1 MEAALAEKGTNL
13 QLWATEA
20 LDAGEKLAVARSRC
34 TALEAERSRAA
45 VGAEEWR
52 QAYEEEATR
61 RWRERVSRQMIAER
75 LVQGMSQAC
84 EYERARR
91 LCAEETLARSR
102 AHVATLMAIVDHLTT
117 SFELGATGA
126 ENLRARIDELEAAA
140 GAGGE
145 AGVSTADFV
154 AELRAVVCQPPAD
167 GGPWR
172 GGAVGSAGAFGSA
185 IMVGVGQNDG
195 YVGDGAQSKR
205 GVLTL
210 KYPIEHGIVTSC
222 DDREKIWHHTFYA
235 MYEAI
240 PAVLSLHASGPATCI
255 ATDSGA
261 DVSHGVPIYEG
272 YALPCAILRLDLA
285 GRDLTGY
292 LMKAADVTEKL
303 CYVALVCN
311 TEMQA
316 ATEVGDEE
324 KAYEL
329 PGGSIITVGSE
340 RARCPEVLFQS
351 SFTGREASGN
361 HNTPFQSIM
370 KCDVD
375 IRRDLYANTLPS
387 GGITLF
393 AGIGERMNKE
403 LSALAPSTM
412 RIKIAAPPEREYPM
426 WIGGTIPLT
435 QSASQQEWATRG
447 ECDESGPTIVHRVV
461 IREAAMGGP
470 AGLNEDGGL
479 AMPGRGRAGEGERR
493 SERAAAVA
501 AGGAPAE
508 AKQYRLT
515 DVLETWEVARLERD
529 EFPREAH
536 EALEVGQQLLV
547 GARRH
552 PAAEQARGLME
563 IGSEAETD
571 VEADE
576 PAPRGWGAFA
586 PRLSEAVEASS
597 GACRTLLAAPRL
609 PSHEDHLKRDSGT
622 RALDSTWDPTGT
634 LTPISP
640 ALVMQARLS
649 RGGTSLRGDVPAAEL
664 AVAED
669 LTGRIPPDHME
680 DRARTLARCGAVPSI
695 TGTRVL
701 DSTWVP
707 TGTLS
712 PTSALASRSAP
723 ELGGTPVFGS
733 VLQQSN
739 FEGLTGFHS
748 STDASSDANTD
759 AGSDASTDA
768 GSDAGS
774 DACRE
779 GISIAAA
786 ADASADVDANVTA
799 YADSDG
805 SDE

>member
-91 LCAEETLARSR
+91 LCAEEILARSR

-154 AELRAVVCQPPAD
+154 AELRAVVCQPPAN

-172 GGAVGSAGAFGSA
+172 GGAVGSAGALGSA
-185 IMVGVGQNDG
+185 IVVGVGQNDG
-195 YVGDGAQSKR
+195 YVGDGAQSRR

-272 YALPCAILRLDLA
+272 YALPCTILRLDLA

-292 LMKAADVTEKL
+292 LMKVADITEKL
-303 CYVALVCN
+303 CYVALVCD

-324 KAYEL
+324 K
-329 PGGSIITVGSE
+329 GSQ
-340 RARCPEVLFQS
+340 RQPQ
-351 SFTGREASGN
+351 
-361 HNTPFQSIM
+361 HPFQSIM

-412 RIKIAAPPEREYPM
+412 RIKIAAPPERKYPM
-426 WIGGTIPLT
+426 WIGGAIPLT

-447 ECDESGPTIVHRVV
+447 ECDESGPTIVHRIV

-552 PAAEQARGLME
+552 PAAEQARGLMG

-576 PAPRGWGAFA
+576 VWGMDCRVGTSLRGDVPAAGLAVAGNLTVRIPSDHVEDCAHALVRRGAG
-586 PRLSEAVEASS
+586 PPV
-597 GACRTLLAAPRL
+597 
-609 PSHEDHLKRDSGT
+609 KGT

-634 LTPISP
+634 LTPISAP
-640 ALVMQARLS
+640 ASQ
-649 RGGTSLRGDVPAAEL
+649 
-664 AVAED
+664 
-669 LTGRIPPDHME
+669 
-680 DRARTLARCGAVPSI
+680 
-695 TGTRVL
+695 
-701 DSTWVP
+701 
-707 TGTLS
+707 
-712 PTSALASRSAP
+712 SALGPCSTLVS
-723 ELGGTPVFGS
+723 ES
-733 VLQQSN
+733 VPQSN
-739 FEGLTGFHS
+739 FKGVAGLNG
-748 STDASSDANTD
+748 
-759 AGSDASTDA
+759 
-768 GSDAGS
+768 
-774 DACRE
+774 
-779 GISIAAA
+779 
-786 ADASADVDANVTA
+786 
-799 YADSDG
+799 
-805 SDE
+805 

>member
-195 YVGDGAQSKR
+195 YVGDGAQSRR

-272 YALPCAILRLDLA
+272 YALPCTILRLDLA

-292 LMKAADVTEKL
+292 LMKVADVTEKL
-303 CYVALVCN
+303 CYVALVCD

-375 IRRDLYANTLPS
+375 IRRDLHANALPS

-412 RIKIAAPPEREYPM
+412 RIKIAAPPERKYPM

-447 ECDESGPTIVHRVV
+447 EYDESGPTIVHRIV

-479 AMPGRGRAGEGERR
+479 AMPGRDALARRR

-508 AKQYRLT
+508 AKQCRLT

-529 EFPREAH
+529 EFPREAR

-576 PAPRGWGAFA
+576 GTHN
-586 PRLSEAVEASS
+586 EADVSRFR
-597 GACRTLLAAPRL
+597 CLAAR
-609 PSHEDHLKRDSGT
+609 T
-622 RALDSTWDPTGT
+622 AQ
-634 LTPISP
+634 P

-701 DSTWVP
+701 DSTWR
-707 TGTLS
+707 
-712 PTSALASRSAP
+712 ARIP
-723 ELGGTPVFGS
+723 ER
-733 VLQQSN
+733 
-739 FEGLTGFHS
+739 
-748 STDASSDANTD
+748 A
-759 AGSDASTDA
+759 
-768 GSDAGS
+768 
-774 DACRE
+774 
-779 GISIAAA
+779 
-786 ADASADVDANVTA
+786 
-799 YADSDG
+799 
-805 SDE
+805 

>member
-195 YVGDGAQSKR
+195 YVGDGAQSRR

-240 PAVLSLHASGPATCI
+240 PAVLS
-255 ATDSGA
+255 
-261 DVSHGVPIYEG
+261 VS
-272 YALPCAILRLDLA
+272 YALPYTILRLDLA

-292 LMKAADVTEKL
+292 LMKVADVTEKL
-303 CYVALVCN
+303 CYVALVCD

-370 KCDVD
+370 KCDVA

-412 RIKIAAPPEREYPM
+412 RIKIAAPPERKYPM

-447 ECDESGPTIVHRVV
+447 ECDESGPTIVHRIV

-479 AMPGRGRAGEGERR
+479 AMPGRR

-536 EALEVGQQLLV
+536 EALE
-547 GARRH
+547 
-552 PAAEQARGLME
+552 QARSLME

-586 PRLSEAVEASS
+586 PRLSEAVEA
-597 GACRTLLAAPRL
+597 APRL
-609 PSHEDHLKRDSGT
+609 PSHEDHLKGDSGT

-701 DSTWVP
+701 DSTWR
-707 TGTLS
+707 
-712 PTSALASRSAP
+712 ARIP
-723 ELGGTPVFGS
+723 ER
-733 VLQQSN
+733 
-739 FEGLTGFHS
+739 
-748 STDASSDANTD
+748 A
-759 AGSDASTDA
+759 
-768 GSDAGS
+768 
-774 DACRE
+774 
-779 GISIAAA
+779 
-786 ADASADVDANVTA
+786 
-799 YADSDG
+799 
-805 SDE
+805 